1 MPTLERGSKGH
12 ENSCICTRRVPGA
25 PWALRNFSCHFIY
38 FFWGGGCHL
47 EPYLN
52 GPVIWNDSKEKCYG
66 TVSLATYSNVKP
78 LKTLMEAAPFIRL
91 SPSTPLT
98 LGQLVV
104 PLRLFPRW
112 CLFSESQRKFCLQN
126 SIFHGTRTAG
136 SVQLFKTWQSFEKER
151 PDCRAGTSE

>member
-1 MPTLERGSKGH
+1 MSLNIISLDHPSTLSLRALKE
-12 ENSCICTRRVPGA
+12 EQQCQ
-25 PWALRNFSCHFIY
+25 PWSVALRGMKTAASAPEECLALHGHSGTFHAILSI

-112 CLFSESQRKFCLQN
+112 CLFSES
-126 SIFHGTRTAG
+126 
-136 SVQLFKTWQSFEKER
+136 
-151 PDCRAGTSE
+151 